1 MNRLYDIIFVG
12 SGISCT
18 YTLVHLLNHVS
29 NSKKSGYKL
38 KLLIIDKD
46 KEFWT
51 GIPYGNRA
59 GKDSLIITPLKDF
72 IPKADSA
79 FFISWL
85 KNFTGTLRNAEP
97 GGGELLK
104 MWLKKN
110 ARAIE
115 KNNWENLYIPRYWF
129 GLFIREHIHGLLAE
143 AVKKDLI
150 EYDLLNATVSDIRKK
165 DSFYEVI
172 TGEPICYVTNRC
184 EKVVLS
190 IGSPPEKL
198 FNDIFNDLDIK
209 QQPLF
214 IRNIYDKGITAALKL
229 IRSILTDRDN
239 KPKNVLIIGSN
250 ASSLELIYNLGNDI
264 MKEINELYII
274 SSSGR
279 FPGRIKKEVSDPVF
293 IPENLT
299 SLKNLNDFTAEQ
311 IFASFL
317 NDLELAR
324 NRKIDTEDTYLP
336 VNSLVAELVN
346 ALNPFQQEKFVTTH
360 GQEIGKFYRR
370 AGDDYSDKVQKLQRQ
385 RKLKFIKGEF
395 IKVNNS
401 GFQYKN
407 SSEGTMVNFIQPID
421 IIISCSGSNN
431 LAKGPSTSKLI
442 NNLINRKICQVNPSG
457 RGFSVNAQFETD
469 KNFYVMGPLLAGNV
483 IGNHKIWHAESCI
496 RIFNLTFDLANQLL
510 RK

>member
-1 MNRLYDIIFVG
+1 MNKLYDIIFVG

-18 YTLVHLLNHVS
+18 YTLVHLLSHVN
-29 NSKKSGYKL
+29 NSKQIGYKL

-59 GKDSLIITPLKDF
+59 GKESLIITPLKDF

-85 KNFTGTLRNAEP
+85 KQNFTGTLRNAEQ
-97 GGGELLK
+97 GGTELLK
-104 MWLKKN
+104 MWLQKN

-115 KNNWENLYIPRYWF
+115 RDNWENLYIPRYWF
-129 GLFIREHIHGLLAE
+129 GIFIKERINGLLAE
-143 AVKKDLI
+143 AVKKGLI
-150 EYDLLNATVSDIRKK
+150 EYDLLNATVCDIRKK

-172 TGEPICYVTNRC
+172 TGDAICRC

-198 FNDIFNDLDIK
+198 FNGSINNMDIK
-209 QQPLF
+209 QQPFF
-214 IRNIYDKGITAALKL
+214 IEHIYDKGITAALKL
-229 IRSILTDRDN
+229 IHSILTDRGN

-264 MKEINELYII
+264 MKEINELYVI

-279 FPGRIKKEVSDPVF
+279 FPGRIKKKVSGPVF
-293 IPENLT
+293 FPENLT
-299 SLKNLNDFTAEQ
+299 SLKKLNDLTAEQ

-317 NDLELAR
+317 HDLELAR
-324 NRKIDTEDTYLP
+324 DRKIDTENTYVP
-336 VNSLVAELVN
+336 VNSLVMELVN
-346 ALNPFQQEKFVTTH
+346 ELTPFQQEKFVTTH

-370 AGDDYSDKVQKLQRQ
+370 AGDDYSDKVKKLQRQ

-395 IKVNNS
+395 IKVNRS

-407 SSEGTMVNFIQPID
+407 SSEGTMENFVQPID

-442 NNLINRKICQVNPSG
+442 NNLIDREICKVNPSG
-457 RGFSVNAQFETD
+457 RGFCVNAQFETD

-496 RIFNLTFDLANQLL
+496 RIFNLTLDLANQLL
-510 RK
+510 KK